1 MYALNM
7 KVRNADANAD
17 KIIETYWSFISNKTR
32 NIILIKQLIP
42 AN

>member
-1 MYALNM
+1 MN
-7 KVRNADANAD
+7 VDGNAG
-17 KIIETYWSFISNKTR
+17 KRIETYWSFISYKTR